1 MLRLLTGPSSAHKAS
16 LTVDMP
22 PRSRGLGL
30 PLTNT
35 TLNITLTTRPNV
47 RPLSPF
53 ICQTCRLSLR
63 PRTFSTTPL
72 ALKKSSANKK
82 SARKTPEVSS
92 PDVARHVPDNKATAS
107 RDAEID
113 PYDFSTLQADID
125 RALARLR
132 DALTKTRDAGRVSA
146 QMIEELPVEINVKGG
161 STSGG
166 SAHKERTRVGD
177 IASVVPKGGR
187 AMNVFVSEE
196 SFLKPVTAAIQA
208 SPYSLT
214 PQAAS
219 STSTNPLMIEVPV
232 PPVTAET
239 RAQAA
244 NEAKKCT
251 EKASLEVRTARGEA
265 QKVFRRMELE
275 KLVIKDE
282 LHKAHKGMEEV
293 VKKGQEEVKRF
304 GDAAVK
310 ALER

>member
-1 MLRLLTGPSSAHKAS
+1 MLRPPPGSSVHSSS
-16 LTVDMP
+16 LIINMP

-30 PLTNT
+30 PLS
-35 TLNITLTTRPNV
+35 NIALSPTFIVHQNV
-47 RPLSPF
+47 RLPSPF
-53 ICQTCRLSLR
+53 ICHTCQHHLR
-63 PRTFSTTPL
+63 SRTFSTTPL
-72 ALKKSSANKK
+72 TLKKSSANKK
-82 SARKTPEVSS
+82 SARKTPEVSAPEVS
-92 PDVARHVPDNKATAS
+92 RHVPDNKATAS
-107 RDAEID
+107 RDAELD

-125 RALARLR
+125 KALARLR

-146 QMIEELPVEINVKGG
+146 QMIEDLPVEINVKGG
-161 STSGG
+161 SSAGG

-196 SFLKPVTAAIQA
+196 GYLKPVTAAIQA

-219 STSTNPLMIEVPV
+219 SSSTNPLMIEVPV
-232 PPVTAET
+232 PSVTAET

-244 NEAKKCT
+244 SEARKCT

-275 KLVIKDE
+275 KLVVKDE

-293 VKKGQEEVKRF
+293 VKKGQEEVKRV